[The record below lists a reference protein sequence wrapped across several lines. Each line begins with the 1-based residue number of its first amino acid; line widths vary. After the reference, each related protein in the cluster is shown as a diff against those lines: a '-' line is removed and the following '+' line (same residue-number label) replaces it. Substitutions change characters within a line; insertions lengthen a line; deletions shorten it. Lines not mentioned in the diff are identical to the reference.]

1 MTKPVDVLASEG
13 VRRQL
18 QLLMPA
24 LQQENPDNRQK
35 AFIAV
40 AWTFVREGDIEEA
53 LKLVDLLTPEYV
65 QDVMPGQMDR
75 DPAFAKMAEVVAS
88 ALVEAG
94 IHVPSYTA
102 PNGTY
107 VTKEGLA

>member
-1 MTKPVDVLASEG
+1 MKPVDVLASES

-24 LQQENPDNRQK
+24 LQQEHPDNRQK

-65 QDVMPGQMDR
+65 QNVMPGQMDL
-75 DPAFAKMAEVVAS
+75 DPAFAKMAEVVAG

-94 IHVPSYTA
+94 VHMPSYTA
-102 PNGTY
+102 PDGFY
-107 VTKEGLA
+107 VAKEGLA